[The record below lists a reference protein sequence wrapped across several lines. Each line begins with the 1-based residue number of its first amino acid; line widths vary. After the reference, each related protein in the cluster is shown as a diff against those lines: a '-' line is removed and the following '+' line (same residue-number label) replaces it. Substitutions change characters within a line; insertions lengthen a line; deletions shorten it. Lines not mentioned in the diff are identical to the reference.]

1 MLKPSN
7 STYFVSNAESL
18 NLGFNLIGLII
29 AFGVLF
35 AIFKF
40 TPLLQSLSALIKLK
54 PKHIGV
60 IVVSIWI
67 IAFTTVVLNSW
78 GAYQVQNAI
87 WANEAQVISGCI
99 TDHKTVKSNSREET
113 FFVSGIKFK
122 YNDYATK
129 QYFFAN
135 REHET
140 FIQNGQCVT
149 IVYLSKYGN
158 GILKID
164 KV

>member
-1 MLKPSN
+1 MLEPST
-7 STYFVSNAESL
+7 STYFLSNVESISAS
-18 NLGFNLIGLII
+18 FNLIGLVI
-29 AFGVLF
+29 AGAALV
-35 AIFKF
+35 AIFKL
-40 TPLLQSLSALIKLK
+40 TPLLHSLSALTKLK
-54 PKHIGV
+54 PKYIGV
-60 IVVSIWI
+60 IVVGIWI
-67 IAFTTVVLNSW
+67 IAFTAVILKSW
-78 GAYQVQNAI
+78 GVYQVQNAI
-87 WANEAQVISGCI
+87 LANEAQVISGCI

-113 FFVSGIKFK
+113 FFVSGVKFQ

-129 QYFFAN
+129 RYFFAN

>member
-1 MLKPSN
+1 
-7 STYFVSNAESL
+7 
-18 NLGFNLIGLII
+18 
-29 AFGVLF
+29 
-35 AIFKF
+35 
-40 TPLLQSLSALIKLK
+40 
-54 PKHIGV
+54 
-60 IVVSIWI
+60 VSIWI

>member
-7 STYFVSNAESL
+7 STYFVSNVESL

-87 WANEAQVISGCI
+87 
-99 TDHKTVKSNSREET
+99 
-113 FFVSGIKFK
+113 
-122 YNDYATK
+122 
-129 QYFFAN
+129 
-135 REHET
+135 
-140 FIQNGQCVT
+140 
-149 IVYLSKYGN
+149 
-158 GILKID
+158 
-164 KV
+164 

>member
-7 STYFVSNAESL
+7 STYFVSNVESL

-158 GILKID
+158 GLLKID

>member
-7 STYFVSNAESL
+7 STYFVSNVESL

-87 WANEAQVISGCI
+87 WANEARVISGCI

>member
-7 STYFVSNAESL
+7 STYLVSNVESL

-149 IVYLSKYGN
+149 IVYLSKYLSL
-158 GILKID
+158 IHI
-164 KV
+164 